1 MFDYDATPGSS
12 GGFTPV
18 RSGSAGYVNLS
29 QGIPFYSGRSQLA
42 TTPEFQRNPGLLEK
56 DVLMTIKEKGSN
68 LAKILLQYAERNGI
82 MEKDD
87 VRYFWR
93 TEVEPH
99 PRFYLK
105 TGVSF
110 TVSGGQ
116 TTFTLSDFTRPTQS
130 YPIAGSGN
138 PKVTGNIGRLQ
149 AGDFALLMCA
159 WLASDRSGSTVYK
172 NGTTEGYATPVPEIF
187 RVVSVDVSTNT
198 FVAERNWAGAQR
210 AAAGT
215 APGTF
220 AVVADST
227 AAPSSSQVRARDAFF
242 MLMPRSMKE
251 DNIDAKVHGMT
262 GSWDYGIMKRTL
274 KAWGSGYM
282 GEVIRKNL
290 GLGSKLEQDKTLA
303 MKEYYNAL
311 ALDALWGEKS
321 ETWDAETGE
330 WSGTT
335 DGLLATIDSG
345 HYIGIVPM
353 NYGLFRSTPQYAYGT
368 FDIPVFNKFLEN
380 KGYHS
385 EGYMIA
391 VCGSEGGTAFA
402 TMINQMTQN
411 IPDIK
416 GEWHVEGKRYRT
428 NGGLTVDFVQED
440 AMTLNGFNN
449 KMLLIDPAKFKMVK
463 LRNYPT
469 DIVEVKNENPL
480 LANGFMHGVYSFIN
494 TDPDAHWVCTIDK
507 ALASGITGATYATNV
522 LGVAQS

>member
-18 RSGSAGYVNLS
+18 HSGSAGYVNLS
-29 QGIPFYSGRSQLA
+29 QGIPFYSGRSQIA
-42 TTPEFQRNPGLLEK
+42 IIPEYQRMPGLLEK
-56 DVLMTIKEKGSN
+56 DVLMTIKEKGNN
-68 LAKILLQYAERNGI
+68 LSKILLAYAERNGI
-82 MEKDD
+82 IEKDD
-87 VRYFWR
+87 VRFFWR

-105 TGVSF
+105 TGVAF
-110 TVSGGQ
+110 TVSGGL
-116 TTFTLSDFTRPTQS
+116 TTFQLADFTRPSQS
-130 YPIAGSGN
+130 YPTATGN
-138 PKVTGNIGRLQ
+138 PKVTGDIARLQ
-149 AGDFALLMCA
+149 EGDFCILMCA
-159 WLASDRSGSTVYK
+159 WLASARTGSTVYK

-187 RVVSVDVSTNT
+187 KIVSVDYATNR
-198 FVAERNWAGAQR
+198 FVAERNWAGSQR
-210 AAAGT
+210 TSAGT

-220 AVVADST
+220 TVVVDST

-262 GSWDYGIMKRTL
+262 GTWDYGIMKRTL
-274 KAWGSGYM
+274 KAWGSGFM

-290 GLGSKLEQDKTLA
+290 GLGSKLEQDRKLA
-303 MKEYYNAL
+303 IAEYYNAF
-311 ALDALWGEKS
+311 ALDAIWGQKS
-321 ETWDAETGE
+321 ESWDSETNE

-335 DGLLATIDSG
+335 DGLLATIDPH

-368 FDIPVFNKFLEN
+368 FDIPIFNKFLEN
-380 KGYHS
+380 KGYYS
-385 EGYMIA
+385 DGYLIA
-391 VCGSEGGTAFA
+391 ACGNEAGTAFA

-411 IPDIK
+411 VPDIK
-416 GEWHVEGKRYRT
+416 SEWRVEGKRFRT
-428 NGGLTVDFVQED
+428 SGGLTVDFVVED
-440 AMTLNGFNN
+440 AMTLNGMNN
-449 KMLLIDPAKFKMVK
+449 KILLIDPGKFKMVK

-494 TDPDAHWVCTIDK
+494 TSPDAHWVCTIDK
-507 ALASGITGATYATNV
+507 ALASGITGATYGTNV
-522 LGVAQS
+522 LGLEQ